1 MKEII
6 KKIAVCAAA
15 VLCSLNASAY
25 TQVSGFDGP
34 TWYDAKASMYAS
46 GNSTM
51 GQSESSPFL
60 IKTAGQLALL
70 AYKVN
75 VDNVSYEGKYFLID
89 LQDADID
96 LGEQQ
101 EVDGTVQTLN
111 WVPISESFKGI
122 VRFKGEHFIKGMT
135 IRATGNMWG
144 GPYFFGLFETLNQ
157 SVSGARFKDVDFEI
171 SRQYEA
177 GSLCGR
183 IDASPTITIE
193 NCTATNVRIVQN
205 EGSGFVG
212 GLVGIAA
219 GCTFSHCTVT
229 GSLGGHV
236 CGGLAGK
243 YNGLNYV
250 LNESTVVVED
260 CHAAVDIA
268 VDDYSGVRGGG
279 LIGEC
284 FVDSKAVIVF
294 CSASGS
300 INAPANADNPFMGG
314 LFGYL
319 ATGNIEHSAS
329 AVSISGAGAVGG
341 LAGRV
346 LSPVT
351 FTDCFASGGIEIT
364 NGVDTNAGGLIGA
377 LENSNN
383 TQCNAYVTQCT
394 FAGTFKYDK
403 TQLGSMNYGSIV
415 GSCTTAS
422 GNNATDFLNENQA
435 FNDVFVDKNMCGLP
449 FCSMGELNGIETK
462 PTRELASQE
471 VEGEHVGYE
480 YCYIMPRD
488 MMSDYKDSHNG
499 QEVAFKDN
507 FILASVP
514 FYVSEGKK
522 STAFAAYYVT
532 VPFSLSPLQ
541 SNVPGKGELA
551 TFSLPADLTFVD
563 YEVTDDNT
571 MVYPIDPGEA
581 NLTVALTGTSLTRT
595 IHLNIAYGIEW
606 SDDEPEDIFV
616 GDGTKNTPYMIQN
629 VSQLV
634 KAAADN
640 TKNREG
646 AYFQLANDLFMN
658 QHLIQTD
665 ETVKAGAKEWTPV
678 EWHANL
684 DGNGKSIYGMYV
696 TTTKES
702 TIRKT
707 GPGTNSE
714 TVTYYTTIKG
724 AGLFN
729 LLSGNVHD
737 LAIVDS
743 YVCATSFIGLLCSVM
758 TGSATISRCLAHGIV
773 DGSVNNGGI
782 VGGSREIDFAESW
795 RLGRDTNRPVCTSCG
810 TIEDCFAC
818 VHVEYGIGTGTHR
831 PQKEGNGG
839 GITGSPV
846 AHIQRCV
853 STGKVENF
861 TGRRGVGVVGEG
873 TDADAEAQTWYF
885 DQQQMTTAFQS
896 TQNRGEHN
904 TSELINGD
912 IFTNEAAWQHE
923 KGRYP
928 MLRQFAKTPYG
939 DLLSMPVHFAEGDRA
954 GNVTKIF
961 EFPTENVTWAAV
973 NGDTYVDMINE
984 CGAATPMSTTPTGGF
999 EYIYAQTIESKSEST
1014 KALRVMALNTS
1025 VTGVVGIEFKDPKC
1039 EEAWKQV
1046 FGKGEGEVITL
1057 RNALTAKGTP
1067 QGRQF
1072 NQKAKALGVEYF
1084 PEMRFFVGITSL
1096 TTGILS
1102 GLDQLSEVQLPNKL
1116 QTIGAEAFSGC
1127 ASLETVTIPATTGEI
1142 TPGAFDNS
1150 SLKEFEVAPRNE
1162 VFNVRCNALF
1172 TTGTNDLVAYP
1183 PARGESEVTISG
1195 AIGEIYPHAFYRIP
1209 QLDELYI
1216 DNPKPT
1222 GTAAWLDPAGESIVH
1237 WDADNGGMM
1246 DVYINDGTYDGT
1258 YDAST
1263 GGRYNGVLM
1272 KEYLQQDEWERYKQ
1286 QGKLHRY
1293 FPLEVGRAKWA
1304 TMYIG
1309 FSTQLP
1315 STLKAYRVN
1324 KTSDYDLTPQT
1335 TEVELK
1341 RMKNLLHHTT
1351 PVVIQASA
1359 QGTYRLMPYEGTVP
1373 ESNKYENW
1381 LQGTSIGSD
1390 GNGGYKYGLDV
1401 YQSDSNEG
1409 SVLTLG
1415 YNSHGVLG
1423 FYYYN
1428 NPNNWIPP
1436 FKAYIPYNGNMQ
1448 GASFAVYI
1456 NDEIDELTDR
1466 ISANN
1471 REQITNNRYY
1481 NLNGQTIADSQ
1492 LSNSQLPKG
1501 VYIRNGKK
1509 IVVK

>member
-1 MKEII
+1 MINTPE
-6 KKIAVCAAA
+6 
-15 VLCSLNASAY
+15 
-25 TQVSGFDGP
+25 
-34 TWYDAKASMYAS
+34 
-46 GNSTM
+46 
-51 GQSESSPFL
+51 
-60 IKTAGQLALL
+60 QLALL
-70 AYKVN
+70 SYTVN
-75 VDNVSYEGKYFLID
+75 TTRGVSYAGKYFAIG
-89 LQDADID
+89 ADID
-96 LGEQQ
+96 LGKKVKVDGVEQQ
-101 EVDGTVQTLN
+101 LN
-111 WVPISESFKGI
+111 WVPIGFGGLS
-122 VRFKGEHFIKGMT
+122 
-135 IRATGNMWG
+135 GNY
-144 GPYFFGLFETLNQ
+144 YFFGGTLKDDGTHVIKGLTIKTSG
-157 SVSGARFKDVDFEI
+157 SVNFNLALISCLYGHVDGLHLKGI
-171 SRQYEA
+171 N
-177 GSLCGR
+177 
-183 IDASPTITIE
+183 IDADGERAGAICGECSNPNTPHTLTSIQNCVVEDAEIVGGIVGGITCEATYCLLKNCVFKGKLKGMQCGGIAARYDDYYYDGTGDPVFVDNCHAAVDIELTSESRDENSCAGGLFAYASGNGGSQVIQFCSSSGTINGYANNTL
-193 NCTATNVRIVQN
+193 TA
-205 EGSGFVG
+205 FVG
-212 GLVGIAA
+212 GLVGNFGNLNIEN
-219 GCTFSHCTVT
+219 CTSSMSLSG
-229 GSLGGHV
+229 GSFM
-236 CGGLAGK
+236 
-243 YNGLNYV
+243 
-250 LNESTVVVED
+250 
-260 CHAAVDIA
+260 
-268 VDDYSGVRGGG
+268 GG
-279 LIGEC
+279 LIGCLESPGSLLRC
-284 FVDSKAVIVF
+284 FSSSMIDATK
-294 CSASGS
+294 GS
-300 INAPANADNPFMGG
+300 ITQAAF
-314 LFGYL
+314 FR
-319 ATGNIEHSAS
+319 
-329 AVSISGAGAVGG
+329 IS
-341 LAGRV
+341 
-346 LSPVT
+346 
-351 FTDCFASGGIEIT
+351 
-364 NGVDTNAGGLIGA
+364 AGGLVGY
-377 LENSNN
+377 LENHN
-383 TQCNAYVTQCT
+383 TEKCDVSVTDCV
-394 FAGTFKYDK
+394 FAGTFSYNKESSSYYNC
-403 TQLGSMNYGSIV
+403 GSVV
-415 GSCTTAS
+415 GYC
-422 GNNATDFLNENQA
+422 NALDFLNENQA
-435 FNDVFVDKNMCGLP
+435 FNDVYVDKNMCGLP
-449 FCSMGELNGIETK
+449 FCSSGTLNGIETK

-471 VEGEHVGYE
+471 VEGVSVGYE

-488 MMSDYKDSHNG
+488 MMSDYKDGHNG

-507 FILASVP
+507 FILASIP

-532 VPFSLSPLQ
+532 VPFSLSPLE

-551 TFSLPADLTFVD
+551 TFTLPSDLTFVE

-581 NLTVALTGTSLTRT
+581 DLTVALTGTDLTRT
-595 IHLNIAYGIEW
+595 IHLNLAYGIEW
-606 SDDEPEDIFV
+606 SDDDPDDIFV

-646 AYFQLANDLFMN
+646 AYFKLANDIFMN
-658 QHLIQTD
+658 THLIQTN
-665 ETVKAGAKEWTPV
+665 ETVKDGAREWTPI
-678 EWHANL
+678 EWYANL

-696 TTTKES
+696 EHAVRF
-702 TIRKT
+702 TISVT

-714 TVTYYTTIKG
+714 PTTFTSIDYG

-729 LLSGNVHD
+729 LLRGNVHD

-743 YVCATSFIGLLCSVM
+743 YLSANHYCGLLCGMM
-758 TGSATISRCLAHGIV
+758 TGNATIERCMVHGIV
-773 DGSVNNGGI
+773 DGNASSSGTSVAGGM
-782 VGGSREIDFAESW
+782 VGSSRDIDFQKSFQMSRTE
-795 RLGRDTNRPVCTSCG
+795 TVPCG
-810 TIEDCFAC
+810 SISDCFAC
-818 VHVEYGIGTGTHR
+818 VHVEYGITNPNRKPENSGS
-831 PQKEGNGG
+831 GG
-839 GITGSPV
+839 GIACARIGAV
-846 AHIQRCV
+846 NRCV
-853 STGKVENF
+853 SVGKVEYF
-861 TGRRGVGVVGEG
+861 SSRRGI
-873 TDADAEAQTWYF
+873 ALLNDAETSDVTTWYF
-885 DQQQMTTAFQS
+885 DNQQMTTAIQT

-912 IFTNEAAWQHE
+912 IFTGEAAWQHE
-923 KGRYP
+923 RGRYP
-928 MLRQFAKTPYG
+928 ILRQFAKTPYG
-939 DLLSMPVHFAEGDRA
+939 DLVSMPVHFAEDDRA

-961 EFPTENVTWAAV
+961 EFPTENVTWGAV

-984 CGAATPMSTTPTGGF
+984 CGAATPMSTTPSGGF
-999 EYIYAQTIESKSEST
+999 EYIYAQTIEAKSECT

-1025 VTGVVGIEFKDPKC
+1025 VTGVVGIEFKDDNC
-1039 EEAWKQV
+1039 EKAWKQV
-1046 FGKGEGEVITL
+1046 FGKGDDEVITL

-1072 NQKAKALGVEYF
+1072 NNKAKTLGVEFF
-1084 PEMRFFVGITSL
+1084 PEMRFFVGITNL
-1096 TTGILS
+1096 TSGILS

-1116 QTIGAEAFSGC
+1116 QSIGANALSGC
-1127 ASLETVTIPATTGEI
+1127 TSLETITIPATTGSI

-1172 TTGTNDLVAYP
+1172 TTGTSDLVAYP

-1246 DVYINDGTYDGT
+1246 DVYINDGTFDGT

-1272 KEYLQQDEWERYKQ
+1272 KEYLQQDEWNRYKQ

-1315 STLKAYRVN
+1315 PELKAYRVN
-1324 KTSDYDLTPQT
+1324 KTGDYDLTPET

-1359 QGTYRLMPYEGTVP
+1359 AGTYRLMLYEGTVP

-1381 LQGTSIGSD
+1381 LQGTYIGSD
-1390 GNGGYKYGLDV
+1390 GYGGYKYGWDV

-1423 FYYYN
+1423 FYYYS

-1436 FKAYIPYNGNMQ
+1436 FKAYIPYNGGMQ

-1456 NDEIDELTDR
+1456 NDEIDDTTDGLG
-1466 ISANN
+1466 
-1471 REQITNNRYY
+1471 QIVNSQSENSKDIY
-1481 NLNGQTIADSQ
+1481 NLNGQKIE
-1492 LSNSQLPKG
+1492 NNKLPKG
-1501 VYIRNGKK
+1501 VFIVNGKK
-1509 IVVK
+1509 VVVK